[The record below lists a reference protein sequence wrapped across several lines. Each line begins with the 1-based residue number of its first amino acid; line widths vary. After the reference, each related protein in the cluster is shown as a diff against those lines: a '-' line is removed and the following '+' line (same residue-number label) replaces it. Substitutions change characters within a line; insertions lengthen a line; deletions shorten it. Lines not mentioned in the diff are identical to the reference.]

1 MKIYIS
7 GKITGDRR
15 YKAKFREV
23 EKKLAAAGHIVLN
36 PATAPEGLRPVDY
49 MRLCFAMMEAADV
62 VLFMQNY
69 QNSRGAVPKER
80 WQEAAKNL
88 EELGNVLAAG
98 FLKQNKDGRGKE
110 DADALMAD
118 IVLACMALHH
128 VAEFATD
135 KCRIIP
141 LPGKDGG

>member
-1 MKIYIS
+1 MQDAEK
-7 GKITGDRR
+7 
-15 YKAKFREV
+15 V
-23 EKKLAAAGHIVLN
+23 EIGYTL
-36 PATAPEGLRPVDY
+36 
-49 MRLCFAMMEAADV
+49 
-62 VLFMQNY
+62 
-69 QNSRGAVPKER
+69 PKER

-88 EELGNVLAAG
+88 EDLGKALAAG
-98 FLKQNKDGRGKE
+98 LRAQNKDGLGAE

-141 LPGKDGG
+141 LPGKNGG

>member
-1 MKIYIS
+1 MQDAEK
-7 GKITGDRR
+7 
-15 YKAKFREV
+15 V
-23 EKKLAAAGHIVLN
+23 EIGYTL
-36 PATAPEGLRPVDY
+36 
-49 MRLCFAMMEAADV
+49 
-62 VLFMQNY
+62 
-69 QNSRGAVPKER
+69 PKER

-88 EELGNVLAAG
+88 EDLGNALAAG
-98 FLKQNKDGRGKE
+98 LRAQNKDGLGAE

-141 LPGKDGG
+141 LPGKNGG

>member
-1 MKIYIS
+1 MQDAEKVES
-7 GKITGDRR
+7 GYT
-15 YKAKFREV
+15 
-23 EKKLAAAGHIVLN
+23 L
-36 PATAPEGLRPVDY
+36 
-49 MRLCFAMMEAADV
+49 
-62 VLFMQNY
+62 
-69 QNSRGAVPKER
+69 PKER

-88 EELGNVLAAG
+88 EDLGNALAAG
-98 FLKQNKDGRGKE
+98 LRAQNKDGLGAE

-141 LPGKDGG
+141 LPGKNGG

>member
-1 MKIYIS
+1 MS
-7 GKITGDRR
+7 RGKHRESGDRLHR
-15 YKAKFREV
+15 A
-23 EKKLAAAGHIVLN
+23 
-36 PATAPEGLRPVDY
+36 
-49 MRLCFAMMEAADV
+49 
-62 VLFMQNY
+62 
-69 QNSRGAVPKER
+69 ER
-80 WQEAAKNL
+80 T
-88 EELGNVLAAG
+88 LAAG

-141 LPGKDGG
+141 LPGKNGG

>member
-1 MKIYIS
+1 MQDAEK
-7 GKITGDRR
+7 
-15 YKAKFREV
+15 V
-23 EKKLAAAGHIVLN
+23 EIGYTL
-36 PATAPEGLRPVDY
+36 
-49 MRLCFAMMEAADV
+49 
-62 VLFMQNY
+62 
-69 QNSRGAVPKER
+69 PKER

-88 EELGNVLAAG
+88 EDLGNALTAG
-98 FLKQNKDGRGKE
+98 LRAQNKDGLGAE

-141 LPGKDGG
+141 LPGKNGG

>member
-1 MKIYIS
+1 MQDAEK
-7 GKITGDRR
+7 
-15 YKAKFREV
+15 V
-23 EKKLAAAGHIVLN
+23 EIGYTL
-36 PATAPEGLRPVDY
+36 
-49 MRLCFAMMEAADV
+49 
-62 VLFMQNY
+62 
-69 QNSRGAVPKER
+69 PKER

-88 EELGNVLAAG
+88 EDLGNALAAG
-98 FLKQNKDGRGKE
+98 LRAQNKDGLGAE

-141 LPGKDGG
+141 LPSKDGG

>member
-1 MKIYIS
+1 MENTEK
-7 GKITGDRR
+7 
-15 YKAKFREV
+15 V
-23 EKKLAAAGHIVLN
+23 EIGY
-36 PATAPEGLRPVDY
+36 T
-49 MRLCFAMMEAADV
+49 
-62 VLFMQNY
+62 
-69 QNSRGAVPKER
+69 VPKER

-88 EELGNVLAAG
+88 EAG

-110 DADALMAD
+110 DADALMAV

>member
-1 MKIYIS
+1 MQDAEK
-7 GKITGDRR
+7 
-15 YKAKFREV
+15 V
-23 EKKLAAAGHIVLN
+23 EIGYTL
-36 PATAPEGLRPVDY
+36 
-49 MRLCFAMMEAADV
+49 
-62 VLFMQNY
+62 
-69 QNSRGAVPKER
+69 PKER

-88 EELGNVLAAG
+88 EGLGNALAAG
-98 FLKQNKDGRGKE
+98 LRAQNKDGLGAE

-141 LPGKDGG
+141 LPGKNGG

>member
-1 MKIYIS
+1 MQDAEK
-7 GKITGDRR
+7 
-15 YKAKFREV
+15 V
-23 EKKLAAAGHIVLN
+23 EIGYTL
-36 PATAPEGLRPVDY
+36 
-49 MRLCFAMMEAADV
+49 
-62 VLFMQNY
+62 
-69 QNSRGAVPKER
+69 PKER

-88 EELGNVLAAG
+88 EDLGNALAAG
-98 FLKQNKDGRGKE
+98 LRAQNKDGLGAE

-141 LPGKDGG
+141 PPGKNGG